1 MSTKRFLSGDEAFAE
16 GVRLARPQVISA
28 YPITPQTVVVE
39 RLSEMVESGELKAE
53 YVHVESEHS
62 ALSCAIGASATG
74 ARTFTA
80 TSSQGLL
87 YMAECLTYASGGRFP
102 IVMMNANRS
111 TALPWNIYGDQRDSL
126 ALLDHGWIQAYA
138 EDNQEALDLALMAYA
153 LAEDARVQTPV
164 MVNLDGFALTHTY
177 ETVDVPTP
185 EQADAFLP
193 AYETKNRFDFDG
205 PVNIGFSAGPEY
217 NRYFKYWEHR
227 DMLNVPTVLKEVEER
242 FDRVFGRKYSGMV
255 EAVQCEDAEYVLVT
269 LGSIAG
275 LVRSVLPALREKGL
289 HVGLLRIRYLRPL
302 PSCEIARALVH
313 AKAVG
318 VLEKD
323 VSFGA
328 EGTVFTNVNSVL
340 QQAGLHVPTC
350 NFIGGLGGDDITPQQ
365 VEEMFRVLA
374 ERAAA
379 AGSKVVGNDEAVD
392 VEAPGSGASGGVSEV
407 AAAAA
412 AGDALE
418 ASAVCET
425 SVAPAAFAAPVAPA
439 APVTLAAN
447 AASDFPR
454 VMFLGIDDLGSPGV
468 CVPDACPSSAYL
480 PGACVLDASPSST
493 CSKEMN

>member
-1 MSTKRFLSGDEAFAE
+1 MKRFLSGDEALAE

-39 RLSEMVESGELKAE
+39 RLSEMVEDGSLAAE

-102 IVMMNANRS
+102 IVMMNANRA

-126 ALLDHGWIQAYA
+126 ALLDHGWIQVYA

-153 LAEDARVQTPV
+153 VAENPAV

-177 ETVDVPTP
+177 ETVDVPEP
-185 EQADAFLP
+185 AEADAFLP
-193 AYETKNRFDFDG
+193 PYEPAGNRFDFEH

-227 DMLNVPTVLKEVEER
+227 DMLDAPAVVAQVEQR
-242 FDRVFGRKYSGMV
+242 FAEVFGRQYPGMI
-255 EAVQCEDAEYVLVT
+255 ETLDCDDADVILVT
-269 LGSIAG
+269 LGSAAG
-275 LVRSVLPALREKGL
+275 LVRSVVRQLRDQG
-289 HVGLLRIRYLRPL
+289 VRAGMLRIRYLRPM
-302 PSCEIARALVH
+302 PSALIAEALRG

-328 EGTVFTNVNSVL
+328 EGTVFTNVNSAL
-340 QQAGLHVPTC
+340 QQAAVGVPTY
-350 NFIGGLGGDDITPQQ
+350 NFVGGLGGDDISEAQ
-365 VEEMFRVLA
+365 VHGMYRMLVQAA
-374 ERAAA
+374 E
-379 AGSKVVGNDEAVD
+379 GTGE
-392 VEAPGSGASGGVSEV
+392 
-407 AAAAA
+407 
-412 AGDALE
+412 L
-418 ASAVCET
+418 
-425 SVAPAAFAAPVAPA
+425 
-439 APVTLAAN
+439 
-447 AASDFPR
+447 PR
-454 VMFLGIDDLGSPGV
+454 VSFLGIDSPADCHPERSAQRGAEGSR
-468 CVPDACPSSAYL
+468 AESAEAL
-480 PGACVLDASPSST
+480 SERGR
-493 CSKEMN
+493 